1 MFGYT
6 IISKTELEKLKKEA
20 SGTNFLEYTKGY
32 MEGRKYGEQMAIEK
46 KYTPNEI
53 RRIFGLEPIEEEEQN
68 A

>member
-6 IISKTELEKLKKEA
+6 IISKERLKELEKQA
-20 SGTNFLEYTKGY
+20 SGTNFIEYTKGY

-53 RRIFGLEPIEEEEQN
+53 RRIFGLDLIEEEEQ
-68 A
+68 